1 MKNLRRVPG
10 MQLRH
15 GRKVDVLVRFHT
27 GYELDEADFHD
38 VRVLCERF
46 GIAMPNEYP
55 RFTGS
60 QSRA

>member
-1 MKNLRRVPG
+1 

-27 GYELDEADFHD
+27 GYELDDADFHD